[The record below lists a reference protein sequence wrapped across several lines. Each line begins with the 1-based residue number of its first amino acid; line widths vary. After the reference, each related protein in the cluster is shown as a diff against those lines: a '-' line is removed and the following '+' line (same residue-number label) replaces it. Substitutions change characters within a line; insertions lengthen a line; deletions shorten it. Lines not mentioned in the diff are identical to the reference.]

1 MMSNGIMTLL
11 MAILFFI
18 LTPGILVSLP
28 PGCDIYTTAIFHS
41 VVFALVWMLI
51 KNPIFNALYG
61 KAVAKPKPSMKN
73 QRKK

>member
-11 MAILFFI
+11 MAVLFFI

-28 PGCDIYTTAIFHS
+28 PGCDTYTTAIFHS

-51 KNPIFNALYG
+51 KNPIFNALYR
-61 KAVAKPKPSMKN
+61 KDRPAPAKKIK
-73 QRKK
+73 RKK